1 MQRPVLTAAV
11 VLSGLLAASAS
22 AQTVRDYAAIYGVR
36 SGVTADLQPQPDSS
50 TTVGAG
56 PAMRYAKPQPG
67 SEPRSAPPPAPPRGT
82 GRDYGYADYGRISGG
97 FAEYG
102 GEEFPSQPA
111 AAADQPPAQQ
121 QPAQEEAPAEQ
132 ARQEGQEPAQQ
143 EGEAFAVSEGFFFDN
158 YTSGTGFGVYGGEAV
173 SSGSGSP
180 LVLPSAGNRSQELG
194 FPTGPGS
201 AGATPPAGPPQTPPS
216 DDEG

>member
-1 MQRPVLTAAV
+1 MKRPVLTAIGAV
-11 VLSGLLAASAS
+11 ASLIATSAA
-22 AQTVRDYAAIYGVR
+22 AQTVRDYAAVYGVR
-36 SGVTADLQPQPDSS
+36 SGAAANLSPQQDVT
-50 TTVGAG
+50 TTVGTG
-56 PAMRYAKPQPG
+56 PNGRYAKPQPG
-67 SEPRSAPPPAPPRGT
+67 SEPRAQRLPAPPRGT
-82 GRDYGYADYGRISGG
+82 GRPFGYADYGRISGG

-121 QPAQEEAPAEQ
+121 QPAQEEAPAEH
-132 ARQEGQEPAQQ
+132 ARQEGQEQAQQ
-143 EGEAFAVSEGFFFDN
+143 AGEAFAVTEGFFFDN